1 MDMKFTSEFL
11 NGKNFFSDIKS
22 KIISLNIPYFKQDVI
37 INVYD
42 YEYYKNEK
50 DEEGLDI
57 ISFCYKKHL
66 CWEPYQSELT
76 KEILESGNNLFID
89 IGSHLG
95 TYSIISS
102 IYGNSTIA
110 IDANINVNNI
120 FRKTIKDNNLL
131 NINILDIYIK
141 NDTKLEDITKSDK
154 IRLIKAD
161 VEGAEDL
168 VYNIFKNKFENKQI
182 DYAIFEITSK
192 FLEKYKFIEDLY
204 KIGYKIFNIGLS
216 PQRNLVKDTNHLS
229 LDKLQKIEIKED
241 FMKVI
246 KELEYGQSNFLC
258 ISDKL

>member
-1 MDMKFTSEFL
+1 MNITT
-11 NGKNFFSDIKS
+11 
-22 KIISLNIPYFKQDVI
+22 KIISLQIPYFKQDI
-37 INVYD
+37 NINVYD

-50 DEEGLDI
+50 AVEGLDI
-57 ISFCYKKHL
+57 VSFCYKRDQ
-66 CWEPYQSELT
+66 CWEPYQCELT

-110 IDANINVNNI
+110 IDANPNANNI

-131 NINILDIYIK
+131 NINILDLYVMK
-141 NDTKLEDITKSDK
+141 DTKLEDITKSDK
-154 IRLIKAD
+154 IRLIKTD
-161 VEGAEDL
+161 VEGNEEII
-168 VYNIFKNKFENKQI
+168 YNIFKDKFDNKQI
-182 DYAIFEITSK
+182 DYAIFEITSI
-192 FLEKYKFIEDLY
+192 FSEKYKFIEDLY

-216 PQRNLVKDTNHLS
+216 PQRKLVENTNHLLS
-229 LDKLQKIEIKED
+229 DEFKKSEIKED